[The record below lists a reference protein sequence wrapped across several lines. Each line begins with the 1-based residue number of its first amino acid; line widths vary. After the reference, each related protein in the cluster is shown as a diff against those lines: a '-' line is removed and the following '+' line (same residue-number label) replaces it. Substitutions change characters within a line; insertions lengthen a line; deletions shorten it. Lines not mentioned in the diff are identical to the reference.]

1 MGVGCGADACL
12 QPSLTHP
19 GTPGRAGPSC
29 LSAAPSPPRHGPGG
43 EAAAPGLAHV
53 RAPAG
58 PAFPLCFLLLERSST
73 CCACPETSLPDG
85 PSSPHVGVA
94 PADPGGSL
102 RPWLPPPSP
111 SASPESALFSE
122 ALRPHMVRWRGPVPT
137 PDWGLSSASGGVPGA
152 VPSTP
157 AGLHT
162 GSAGGPWL
170 RAGASGS
177 CLPPPPAS
185 FLGGLAELGCWELW
199 GPPTWARGGG
209 GVVTAGP
216 GRDPGSQDGR
226 TGPGGGAVPDAVP
239 GGRGRCPLA
248 APAGTGALREHLGC
262 GGGPVR
268 GGPLRAGGHR
278 DRH

>member
-1 MGVGCGADACL
+1 MSPPGRAPPHPRPLPRASGVPSPRLPCRDPVGSRGWRQVGVGCGADACL

-43 EAAAPGLAHV
+43 EAAAPGLARV

-209 GVVTAGP
+209 GW
-216 GRDPGSQDGR
+216 
-226 TGPGGGAVPDAVP
+226 
-239 GGRGRCPLA
+239 
-248 APAGTGALREHLGC
+248 
-262 GGGPVR
+262 
-268 GGPLRAGGHR
+268 
-278 DRH
+278 